1 MNKGFTLI
9 ELLVVV
15 LIIGILAAV
24 ALPQYTKAVEKSRTA
39 EAMQVL
45 GDLATAEQIH
55 YMAQN
60 AFTTELDQMDLTF
73 PGVSEG
79 KIVTNS
85 YEISVSKND
94 DKFVAIAERKGGAY
108 DGKGL
113 AIQVEK
119 DGKIERGFKTDDAAF
134 NGLAPQWQSDKTKVI
149 AAAS

>member
-39 EAMQVL
+39 EAMQML
-45 GDLATAEQIH
+45 GDLVTAEQIH

-60 AFTTELDQMDLTF
+60 EFTTDLDKLDLTF
-73 PGVSEG
+73 PGVSGG

-85 YEISVSKND
+85 YEIEVSAND
-94 DKFVAIAERKGGAY
+94 EEFVAIAERKGGAY
-108 DGKGL
+108 DGEGL
-113 AIQVEK
+113 AIKVDK
-119 DGKIERGFKTDDAAF
+119 NGAIDRGFKGTDAVF
-134 NGLAPQWQSDKTKVI
+134 NGLAPQWQSNKAHTI
-149 AAAS
+149 EAAS